1 MENIVLSQRGLSY
14 LSRINR
20 CMTKEMGFHFRLSN
34 QSHIVEL
41 LQISAVSP
49 IHEIQHNFK
58 KLLIDLDPQQ
68 KNLIENLGVTLP
80 ELTLRE

>member
-20 CMTKEMGFHFRLSN
+20 CLTKEMGCHFKMSN
-34 QSHIVEL
+34 QSHLVEM

-49 IHEIQHNFK
+49 IDEIQQNFK
-58 KLLIDLDPQQ
+58 QIIVDLDPQQ
-68 KNLIENLGVTLP
+68 KNLFKNMGVNLL
-80 ELTLRE
+80 E

>member
-1 MENIVLSQRGLSY
+1 MGKIVLSQRGLGY

-20 CMTKEMGFHFRLSN
+20 CLTKEMGCNFRLSD
-34 QSHIVEL
+34 QSHIIEL

-49 IHEIQHNFK
+49 IDEIQQNFR
-58 KLLIDLDPQQ
+58 KLLTDLDPGQ
-68 KNLIENLGVTLP
+68 KDLIENLGVTLP